1 MMNRTDSAQ
10 LIGLLLGVAFS
21 LFPASAWSQIPGRNF
36 RSANPSRVVPAQ
48 NVVPAE
54 ELPQELTLAQPLH
67 NNVPETLPPAAEP
80 RALLAEPEAVEP
92 KVAWRPARAAS
103 AEPRSGKLAD
113 GATGSNSSPK
123 TKDAAVV
130 PSSLAVQE
138 SAGEGEA
145 TGSGETDKEGVSGL
159 VKGEVRQAW
168 QSVLYY
174 WNYKFYES
182 SDKKVSLSLQVLVVG
197 LLLIFVGHVVARRLS
212 IWLGGSVL
220 KRVGLPPA
228 TAAPLQKMAYYAMF
242 AVFAISSLNSV
253 GLSLDALTFLGGA
266 LAIGIGFG
274 SQNVMNNFIS
284 GLILIIERP
293 IRVGDVIQ
301 IDSHS
306 GKVSEIGARSTRIT
320 TGSNLEVI
328 IPNSTF
334 LQGNVVNWTL
344 SDDVISSKV
353 TVGVAY
359 GSPAREVAR
368 LLKQAAEEH
377 DKIMK
382 TPGPG
387 VSFTEF
393 AADSMQFELTFWLK
407 MSQADRGKV
416 ESDLRFKI
424 DELFANRGIVIAY
437 PQRDVHLNLMRPVE
451 VRLSEST
458 VTPREL
464 RGAA

>member
-1 MMNRTDSAQ
+1 MMNRMDSAR
-10 LIGLLLGVAFS
+10 LIGLLVGVALALGPS
-21 LFPASAWSQIPGRNF
+21 SAWSQIPGRSF
-36 RSANPSRVVPAQ
+36 RSANPSRVIPAE
-48 NVVPAE
+48 NVVPIEDSLRASPRPSGAE
-54 ELPQELTLAQPLH
+54 AFLADEPQ
-67 NNVPETLPPAAEP
+67 PAVAEPAEP
-80 RALLAEPEAVEP
+80 RALLAETEPIEP
-92 KVAWRPARAAS
+92 KVAWRPARGAS
-103 AEPRSGKLAD
+103 KAPQ
-113 GATGSNSSPK
+113 N
-123 TKDAAVV
+123 TKDSAVIP
-130 PSSLAVQE
+130 PSRPVQQSTDE
-138 SAGEGEA
+138 SGP

-159 VKGEVRQAW
+159 VKGEVRQVW
-168 QSVLYY
+168 KTVLYY

-182 SDKKVSLSLQVLVVG
+182 SDKKVNLSLQVIVVG
-197 LLLIFVGHVVARRLS
+197 LLLIFVGHIVARRLS

-242 AVFAISSLNSV
+242 AVFAIFSMNSV
-253 GLSLDALTFLGGA
+253 GLSWDALTFLGGA

-301 IDSHS
+301 IESHS

-359 GSPAREVAR
+359 GSPAREVAK

-382 TPGPG
+382 TPVPG

-424 DELFANRGIVIAY
+424 DELFATRGIVIAY